1 MYQLCDMDISKSIRA
16 IREDKRLTQ
25 LEVAEKLQME
35 RSNYARLEARG
46 NKLSVEQLEQ
56 IAGVLGVSLIELLTG
71 EAPKVDDSNRVKEL
85 IEEIEG
91 LKVTLSDSRKLTLST
106 ERRLTHLINVLNQ
119 GATDIQELLYNVFE
133 EEVINEPKETII
145 EVAKITITTVIDML
159 RMYSK
164 SEGFLVVSESLFET
178 ASKAIDAFLKSKAS
192 KE

>member
-1 MYQLCDMDISKSIRA
+1 MEIHERIRVLREAKGLSQSDMANSLDIATQNYWKIEKGKTELTVS
-16 IREDKRLTQ
+16 RLSQ
-25 LEVAEKLQME
+25 IAEILEV
-35 RSNYARLEARG
+35 
-46 NKLSVEQLEQ
+46 SV
-56 IAGVLGVSLIELLTG
+56 IELLTG
-71 EAPKVDDSNRVKEL
+71 EAPKADDSDRVKEL
-85 IEEIEG
+85 REEIEG

-119 GATDIQELLYNVFE
+119 GTTDIQELLYNVFE
-133 EEVINEPKETII
+133 EEIINESKETII

-192 KE
+192 NG